1 MSRTLLITGGAGF
14 IGTRA
19 YKDLIEDFEKIVIVD
34 NFAKDVHPNGN
45 GFKLLRTQDCILE
58 VDVCNLSDLLGVIET
73 HNPTDVLHLAA
84 ETATGKSLKQPIKHA
99 STNTLGTASLLEAL
113 ATMPHNVSTF
123 VLTSTRA
130 IYGEGAWTNIQTGQ
144 TFQPGQRKPA
154 DLEAAVW
161 DVPNSKPEAM
171 DSRFVWPNPANIY
184 GVTKNAQEQMA
195 RVWCESND
203 VSFVA
208 LRLQNVYGPGQTIG
222 NPYTGVLTH
231 FTNIASEGRD
241 LEVFEDGLI
250 LRDFVFVSDVVVAI
264 RKAFKAANKK
274 MRSDVIDIGSG
285 EPETLFKVASMIA
298 AEFSGVSA
306 KVTGKFRLGD
316 VRHAFADISQA
327 SALLTW
333 SPEVPLREGVRLL
346 CRHVAD
352 SKNQ

>member
-1 MSRTLLITGGAGF
+1 MNRTLLITGGAGF

-19 YKDLIEDFEKIVIVD
+19 YEDLIEDFENIVIVD
-34 NFAKDVHPNGN
+34 NFAKEVHPDGN
-45 GFKLLRTQDCILE
+45 SFNLLRAEDNLVE
-58 VDVCNLSDLLGVIET
+58 VDVCNMRGLLGVIEKY
-73 HNPTDVLHLAA
+73 NPTDVLHLAA
-84 ETATGKSLKQPIKHA
+84 ETATGKSLKEPTKHA

-113 ATMPHNVSTF
+113 ASMPHKVSTF

-130 IYGEGAWTNIQTGQ
+130 VYGEGSWTDIHTGR
-144 TFQPGQRKPA
+144 TFQPGQRSPA

-161 DVPNSKPEAM
+161 DVPNSKPDAM

-222 NPYTGVLTH
+222 NAYTGVLTH
-231 FTNIASEGRD
+231 FTNMASEGRD

-250 LRDFVFVSDVVVAI
+250 LRDFVFITDVVSAI
-264 RKAFKAANKK
+264 RKAFRAAHNK
-274 MRSDVIDIGSG
+274 MRADIIDIGSG
-285 EPETLFKVASMIA
+285 EPETLFNVASMIA
-298 AEFSGVSA
+298 AEFSGVSV

-327 SALLTW
+327 SALLSW
-333 SPEVPLREGVRLL
+333 SPEVSLREGVRLL
-346 CRHVAD
+346 CSHVAN
-352 SKNQ
+352 SKKQ